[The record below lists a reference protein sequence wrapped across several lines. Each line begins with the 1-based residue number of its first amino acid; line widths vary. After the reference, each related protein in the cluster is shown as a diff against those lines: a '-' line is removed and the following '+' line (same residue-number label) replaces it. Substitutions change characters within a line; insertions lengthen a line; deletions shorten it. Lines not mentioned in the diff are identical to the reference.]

1 MSERDGYEHGV
12 PCFVSGVFPDPDAA
26 ASFYS
31 ELFGWETENL
41 MPLEHPGDYFVCRL
55 RDRDVAAIVSQH
67 GPPAPSQAVWTTLV
81 SVESVDEAAS
91 RAASAGGKVIGEP
104 FDSPGGGR
112 QAVLAD
118 PAGAVFSVW
127 EPRER
132 QGAQL
137 VNEPSAWAMSGL
149 NTDDPQAAK
158 RFYTEVFGWDT
169 KSFDMGEAELVMWT
183 VPGYVGGEPEQPVP
197 RDDAAPRRGRR
208 GPSPLERG
216 LLGGEHRCGGGKGH
230 RARGQGRGPAL
241 RRAEHGTATGG
252 GRRPAGRDAVAHPA
266 ARRLTTIPSDR
277 SSWQVRRRLMLV

>member
-1 MSERDGYEHGV
+1 MSERNGYEHGV
-12 PCFVSGVFPDPDAA
+12 PCFVAGVFPDPDAA
-26 ASFYS
+26 ASFYA

-41 MPLEHPGDYFVCRL
+41 MPAEHPGDYFVCRL
-55 RDRDVAAIVSQH
+55 RGRDVAAIVSQH
-67 GPPAPSQAVWTTLV
+67 GAPAPPQAVWTTLV

-132 QGAQL
+132 HGAQL

-149 NTDDPQAAK
+149 NTDDPEAAK

-169 KSFDMGEAELVMWT
+169 KSFDMGGAELVMWT
-183 VPGYVGGEPEQPVP
+183 VPGYVGGEPQQPVP
-197 RDDAAPRRGRR
+197 RDVVATMLPPDAAAEAP
-208 GPSPLERG
+208 PHWSVDFWVADIDVAAAKVTERG
-216 LLGGEHRCGGGKGH
+216 GKVVVPPYDVPNTGL
-230 RARGQGRGPAL
+230 RQAVVSDPQG
-241 RRAEHGTATGG
+241 ATLS
-252 GRRPAGRDAVAHPA
+252 
-266 ARRLTTIPSDR
+266 LTQPPGAY
-277 SSWQVRRRLMLV
+277 

>member
-1 MSERDGYEHGV
+1 MSERDNYEHGV

-31 ELFGWETENL
+31 ELMGWETENL
-41 MPLEHPGDYFVCRL
+41 MPPDHPGDYLVCRL

-67 GPPAPSQAVWTTLV
+67 GAPAPPQAVWTTLV

-91 RAASAGGKVIGEP
+91 RAASADGKVIGEP

-132 QGAQL
+132 HGAQL
-137 VNEPSAWAMSGL
+137 VNEPSAWSMSAL
-149 NTDDPQAAK
+149 NTDDPDAAK
-158 RFYTEVFGWDT
+158 RFYTQVFGWDT
-169 KSFDMGEAELVMWT
+169 KTFEMGGAELVMWT

-197 RDDAAPRRGRR
+197 RDVVAVMLPPDADGETPPHWSVDFWVANVDAAAAMVT
-208 GPSPLERG
+208 E
-216 LLGGEHRCGGGKGH
+216 LGGKVVVPPYDVPNTGLRQ
-230 RARGQGRGPAL
+230 AVVTDPQG
-241 RRAEHGTATGG
+241 ATLS
-252 GRRPAGRDAVAHPA
+252 
-266 ARRLTTIPSDR
+266 LTQPPGAP
-277 SSWQVRRRLMLV
+277 